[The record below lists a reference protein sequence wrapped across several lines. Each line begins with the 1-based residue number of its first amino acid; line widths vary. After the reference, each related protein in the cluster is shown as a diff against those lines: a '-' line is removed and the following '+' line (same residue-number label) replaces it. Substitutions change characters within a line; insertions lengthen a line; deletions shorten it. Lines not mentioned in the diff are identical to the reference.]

1 MNVEHLIGQMILG
14 SLGGRRKR
22 SHRATR
28 FLTGGGGSFLNAS
41 TLLALGG
48 LAWGVFET
56 MGRQDQGAQAQPVP
70 AGFPPP
76 GGAPMPPPAAGRV
89 TPPPLPAVSPTT
101 STPAPVPPG
110 IPEGAV
116 RLVRLMISAARAD
129 GNLTPAERE
138 AILTQ
143 ARAAGLEALATAEVD
158 RPTPLEAIVAGIAG
172 EAARKD
178 LYTLA
183 FSIVRA
189 DEQVSG
195 AERIYLARLASL
207 LGLDPAAVAAL
218 EQKAA
223 AGIDAAADPEAPVS

>member
-1 MNVEHLIGQMILG
+1 MNLEHMIGQMVLG

-22 SHRATR
+22 SRRATR

-56 MGRQDQGAQAQPVP
+56 MGRQNQGAQAQP
-70 AGFPPP
+70 
-76 GGAPMPPPAAGRV
+76 AAGGPV
-89 TPPPLPAVSPTT
+89 TPPPLPDAPPAVAA
-101 STPAPVPPG
+101 PAPVPAG

-116 RLVRLMISAARAD
+116 RIVRLMISAARAD
-129 GNLTPAERE
+129 GILAPDERE
-138 AILTQ
+138 AILAH
-143 ARAAGLEALATAEVD
+143 ARPAGLEALAAAEID
-158 RPTPLEAIVAGIAG
+158 RPTPLEAVVSNIED
-172 EAARKD
+172 EAQRKD

-189 DEQVSG
+189 DEQVTG

-207 LGLDPAAVAAL
+207 LGLDPRSVAAL

-223 AGIDAAADPEAPVS
+223 AGIDAAADPETPAP